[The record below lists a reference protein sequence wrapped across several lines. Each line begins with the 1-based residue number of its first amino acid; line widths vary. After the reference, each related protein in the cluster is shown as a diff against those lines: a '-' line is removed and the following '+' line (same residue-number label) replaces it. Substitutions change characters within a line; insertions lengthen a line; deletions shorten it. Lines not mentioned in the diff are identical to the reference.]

1 MASGTGRQCGRSPP
15 APSGHVAFCRRGGGG
30 PLHPPPLPQP
40 GRGALLSLQSPCHV
54 FFATWCHLTREVAS
68 HSPAEGLGPF
78 QALGRHDAATAAG
91 SGDRGRRPALEP
103 RGGRPCTADLRP
115 GQAVCLLCTAWA
127 RAAPSR
133 KHFDQRTSQKSSLN
147 LCSAAHH
154 SHDLGQVACPHEPQV
169 PHL

>member
-1 MASGTGRQCGRSPP
+1 M
-15 APSGHVAFCRRGGGG
+15 
-30 PLHPPPLPQP
+30 LPPLLAP
-40 GRGALLSLQSPCHV
+40 V
-54 FFATWCHLTREVAS
+54 
-68 HSPAEGLGPF
+68 
-78 QALGRHDAATAAG
+78 TAAG
-91 SGDRGRRPALEP
+91 ALPWSPEADAPA
-103 RGGRPCTADLRP
+103 RQTCGP

-147 LCSAAHH
+147 LCSAAHQ